1 MLFICIFWAA
11 VSPSAS
17 AYKETLSTLRFAQR
31 AQHVV
36 NVPVVNE
43 EAAPKL
49 IRHLKEELAR
59 LRAVLSDSTARAVTD
74 TVNSARPETL
84 VQLMTINEARSREL
98 TEDWLLRW
106 RNEPDESAVSE
117 HVCRVRLAVIAHA
130 QNWNFFFYILCILF
144 R

>member
-1 MLFICIFWAA
+1 MAIKMNM
-11 VSPSAS
+11 PSQVHI
-17 AYKETLSTLRFAQR
+17 STQR
-31 AQHVV
+31 QRTQTR
-36 NVPVVNE
+36 PVKQDNE

-117 HVCRVRLAVIAHA
+117 HVCRVRLAAIAHA
-130 QNWNFFFYILCILF
+130 QN
-144 R
+144 

>member
-1 MLFICIFWAA
+1 M
-11 VSPSAS
+11 
-17 AYKETLSTLRFAQR
+17 
-31 AQHVV
+31 
-36 NVPVVNE
+36 
-43 EAAPKL
+43 

-117 HVCRVRLAVIAHA
+117 HVCRVRLAAIAHA
-130 QNWNFFFYILCILF
+130 QN
-144 R
+144 

>member
-1 MLFICIFWAA
+1 L
-11 VSPSAS
+11 

-59 LRAVLSDSTARAVTD
+59 LRAVLSDSTARAVPD

-84 VQLMTINEARSREL
+84 VQLMTINEARAREL

-106 RNEPDESAVSE
+106 RNEPDESTVSE
-117 HVCRVRLAVIAHA
+117 RVCRVRLAVISCV
-130 QNWNFFFYILCILF
+130 QN
-144 R
+144 